1 MYGKP
6 LVYFDNGATTQKPRL
21 VVDALVDEYYSV
33 NANVHREYITFSQQ
47 ATELH
52 EASRETVRQ
61 FINANGTNE
70 VVFTRGTT
78 EVSICLFPVLEMSL
92 CRKAMK

>member
-1 MYGKP
+1 MDIQKIREDFPILSRTVYGKP

-33 NANVHREYITFSQQ
+33 NANVHRGVHYLSQQ
-47 ATELH
+47 ATELK
-52 EASRETVRQ
+52 
-61 FINANGTNE
+61 
-70 VVFTRGTT
+70 
-78 EVSICLFPVLEMSL
+78 VSICLFPVLEMSL